1 MFGWLTSTSPSR
13 HGSFL
18 MQECEHK
25 GTQGVRGRTSTS
37 STPTAPDTFS
47 AVCDAATRD
56 NNDNISVRFSPR
68 SSAELSNIWIDC
80 VKAFL
85 SPFCLDRVRISD
97 MKDSREHF

>member
-25 GTQGVRGRTSTS
+25 GTQGGERQKEHKFD
-37 STPTAPDTFS
+37 PTAPDTFS

-56 NNDNISVRFSPR
+56 NNNISVRFSPR

-80 VKAFL
+80 AKAFL
-85 SPFCLDRVRISD
+85 SPFCLDRVRISN